1 MNILPL
7 TLAYLATGAVAGLLS
22 GLFGIGGGLVMVP
35 VLLACFS
42 ACGAPVESVPALALG
57 TSLTSICFASA
68 MASREHWRIG
78 NLAEPF
84 SARMLGFAAFLAA
97 GVVAGAALCTHL
109 PRQSVLVCIAVFQIA
124 VAAWM
129 FRSTL
134 RPALPQHAPQTDLR
148 PAQALLDVVPS
159 RAFLALTGA
168 VSSIGGIGGA
178 TLMIPYF
185 SFQGIEY
192 RKAAALS
199 TFFGCVIGAF
209 GFIAYGLMAHPTQP
223 LPMSIGFVSVPAF
236 ACMAAGS
243 LLLVRVGARLSLRL
257 SKSVLTRGF
266 CIFLLVSAARLLH
279 PFLLPTA
286 TSQ

>member
-1 MNILPL
+1 MNILSL

-42 ACGAPVESVPALALG
+42 VSGAPVESIPALALG

-68 MASREHWRIG
+68 MASREHFRIG

-84 SARMLGFAAFLAA
+84 SPRTLGFAAYLAG
-97 GVVAGAALCTHL
+97 GVVAGAGLCTHL
-109 PRQSVLVCIAVFQIA
+109 PRQTVLVCIALFQLA

-129 FRSTL
+129 FRGTL
-134 RPALPQHAPQTDLR
+134 QPAAPRQAPTADVR
-148 PAQALLDVVPS
+148 PAQALLNAVPA
-159 RAFLALTGA
+159 RAFFALTGA

-185 SFQGIEY
+185 SLQGIEY
-192 RKAAALS
+192 RQAAALS

-209 GFIAYGLMAHPTQP
+209 GFIAYGLLAHPSP
-223 LPMSIGFVSVPAF
+223 ALPMSIGFVSLPAF
-236 ACMAAGS
+236 AGMAMGS
-243 LLLVRVGARLSLRL
+243 LFLARAGARLSQRL
-257 SKSVLTRGF
+257 SRLTLTRGF
-266 CIFLLVSAARLLH
+266 CVFLVVSAARLLLS
-279 PFLLPTA
+279 LLNPDSA
-286 TSQ
+286 IQ